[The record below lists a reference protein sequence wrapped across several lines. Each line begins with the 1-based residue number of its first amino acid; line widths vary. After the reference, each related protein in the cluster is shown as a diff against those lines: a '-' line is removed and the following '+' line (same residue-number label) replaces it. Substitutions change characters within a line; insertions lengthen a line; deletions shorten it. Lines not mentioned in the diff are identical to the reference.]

1 MNAIVMPAVSSD
13 TTPIA
18 PTDVAPAAI
27 PDATP
32 DATPDTAPDA
42 APAAES
48 ATTTFNVIA
57 KHDVMGTAMAAG
69 HFKTLTDAIK
79 SADLVGAFKGKGP
92 FTVFAPTDG
101 AFKKLPAGVLDDI
114 LNDKVKLVS
123 LIKAHVLPSKL
134 LSKDIATRQSKTL
147 EGNTLNIVNADGKIT
162 IDDAKV
168 TAMDIQASNGV
179 IHAIDNVILPKS

>member
-1 MNAIVMPAVSSD
+1 MNAIATPAVTSD
-13 TTPIA
+13 DTPIA
-18 PTDVAPAAI
+18 PIDVAPVAI
-27 PDATP
+27 PVATP
-32 DATPDTAPDA
+32 DEI
-42 APAAES
+42 PAAES
-48 ATTTFNVIA
+48 ATTSFNVIA

-69 HFKTLTDAIK
+69 HFNTLTDAIK
-79 SADLVGAFKGKGP
+79 SADLIGAFKGKGP

-114 LNDKVKLVS
+114 LKDKVKLVS

-134 LSKDIATRQSKTL
+134 LSKDITTRQSKTL